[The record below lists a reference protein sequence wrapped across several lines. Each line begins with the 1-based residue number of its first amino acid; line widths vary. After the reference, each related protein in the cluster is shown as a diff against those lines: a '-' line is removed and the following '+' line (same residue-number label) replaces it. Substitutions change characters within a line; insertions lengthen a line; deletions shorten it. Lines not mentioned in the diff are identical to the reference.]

1 MKKHLKYLSYV
12 IRHRWY
18 VFVECLKMGLVWRGL
33 VHDLS
38 KFLPSEWFP
47 YVNYFNGEWRCK
59 GDVPPDYKAPQE
71 IKAAFDLA
79 WLKHQH
85 RNPHHWQYWRLRE
98 DDGGTKVLPMP
109 PVFVKE
115 MLADWRGA
123 GKAQGQTSLGPWYA
137 KHYWKIEV
145 AKETRDLL
153 HSLMEPDELPP
164 TETVTVFDRVSI
176 ESVSMMPDGSM
187 QAAGKVEESHTE
199 ERVVGGPGQGVSIG
213 SRGRVGEVKR

>member
-1 MKKHLKYLSYV
+1 MKHLKYLSYV
-12 IRHRWY
+12 IRHRWF
-18 VFVECLKMGLVWRGL
+18 VFVECLKMGLLWRGL

-59 GDVPPDYKAPQE
+59 SDVPKDYKAPPE
-71 IKAAFDLA
+71 IAAAFDLA

-98 DDGGTKVLPMP
+98 DDGGTKVLVMP
-109 PVFVKE
+109 LKYVKE

-137 KHYWKIEV
+137 KNHRKIEL
-145 AKETRDLL
+145 APETRDLL
-153 HSLMEPDELPP
+153 HSLMRPDELPP
-164 TETVTVFDRVSI
+164 KQKVTVITKARITGASI
-176 ESVSMMPDGSM
+176 MPDG
-187 QAAGKVEESHTE
+187 QIAVEGQVLESHEE
-199 ERVVGGPGQGVSIG
+199 ER
-213 SRGRVGEVKR
+213 